1 MQTFALTG
9 AAGYVAPRHMQA
21 MLDTGNTLVAV
32 LDPHDTLGVMDRYF
46 PNAECFSSEQLF
58 HQFIRQAG
66 IDYLS
71 VCSPNHIHF
80 QHIKMGILSGANII
94 CEKPLVIDPAQLQDL
109 QELEQL
115 HHRHI
120 NTILQLRLLPAVQVI
135 RNSLAADTTHHKVE
149 VQYITSRGRWYHHSW
164 KGQDE
169 LSGGLV
175 TNIGIHLF
183 DLLIWLF
190 GAVEDVKVHH
200 RNESSVQGELRLER
214 AQVTWK
220 LSIDATDL
228 PPSALNLDA
237 RTFRAIRIDGQE
249 CKLDDGLE
257 GLHTQCYREILA
269 GNGPGITEAAPSIHL
284 CHKIL
289 HI

>member
-21 MLDTGNTLVAV
+21 ILDTGNSLVAV

-46 PNAECFSSEQLF
+46 PEAECFSSDHLF
-58 HQFIRQAG
+58 HQFIQGSG
-66 IDYLS
+66 INYLT
-71 VCSPNHIHF
+71 VCSPNHLHF
-80 QHIKMGILSGANII
+80 QHMKMGMQSGAHII
-94 CEKPLVIDPAQLQDL
+94 CEKPLVIDPAQLQPL
-109 QELEQL
+109 EELEQI
-115 HHRHI
+115 HHRQI
-120 NTILQLRLLPAVQVI
+120 KTILQLRLLPTVQAI
-135 RNSLAADTTHHKVE
+135 RNALANNTTQHIVD
-149 VQYITSRGRWYHHSW
+149 VQYITSRGKWYQHSW
-164 KGQDE
+164 KGKDE

-190 GAVEDVKVHH
+190 GAVEDVKVHQ
-200 RNESSVQGELRLER
+200 RNECSVQGELRLER
-214 AQVTWK
+214 AQVSWK
-220 LSIDATDL
+220 LSIDASEL
-228 PPSALNLDA
+228 PASAFKLGSK
-237 RTFRAIRIDGQE
+237 TFRAIRIDGQE

-269 GNGPGITEAAPSIHL
+269 GNGPGLTEASPSIHL

>member
-9 AAGYVAPRHMQA
+9 AAGYVAPRHMKA
-21 MLDTGNTLVAV
+21 ILDTGNSLVAV
-32 LDPHDTLGVMDRYF
+32 LDPHDTLGVIDRYF
-46 PNAECFSSEQLF
+46 PDAECFSSEQLF
-58 HQFIRQAG
+58 HQFIQQVG

-80 QHIKMGILSGANII
+80 QHILMGMQSGAHVI
-94 CEKPLVIDPAQLQDL
+94 CEKPLVINPAQLEQL
-109 QELEQL
+109 QELEQV

-120 NTILQLRLLPAVQVI
+120 KTILQLRLLPAVQAI
-135 RNSLAADTTHHKVE
+135 RNALANDSTQHVVD
-149 VQYITSRGRWYHHSW
+149 VQYITSRGKWYHHSW
-164 KGQDE
+164 KGQDQ

-214 AQVTWK
+214 AQVSWK
-220 LSIDATDL
+220 LSIGATDL
-228 PPSALNLDA
+228 PTSAIKLGA
-237 RTFRAIRIDGQE
+237 STFRAIRIDGQE

-269 GNGPGITEAAPSIHL
+269 GNGPGITETAPSIFL

>member
-1 MQTFALTG
+1 MQRFALTG

-21 MLDTGNTLVAV
+21 ILETGNTLLAV

-46 PNAECFSSEQLF
+46 PDAECFSDEQPF
-58 HQFIRQAG
+58 HQFIQQNE
-66 IDYLS
+66 IHYLS

-80 QHIKMGILSGANII
+80 QQILMGMESGANII
-94 CEKPLVIDPAQLQDL
+94 CEKPLVIDPAHIKTLV
-109 QELEQL
+109 ELE
-115 HHRHI
+115 HTHRRHI
-120 NTILQLRLLPAVQVI
+120 KTILQLRLIPAVQAIKKALVGD
-135 RNSLAADTTHHKVE
+135 AAKHVVD
-149 VQYITSRGRWYHHSW
+149 VQYITSRGKWYHHSW

-190 GAVEDVKVHH
+190 GTVENVAVHH
-200 RNESSVQGELRLER
+200 RDPSSVQGELWLER
-214 AQVTWK
+214 AVVTWK
-220 LSIDATDL
+220 LSIDPTQL
-228 PPSALNLDA
+228 PISAQQQGA
-237 RTFRAIRIDGQE
+237 RTFRTIRIDGQE

-257 GLHTQCYREILA
+257 GLHTQSYREILA
-269 GNGPGITEAAPSIHL
+269 GNGPGILDAAPSIHL
-284 CHKIL
+284 CHRIL

>member
-1 MQTFALTG
+1 MQRFALTG

-21 MLDTGNTLVAV
+21 ILDTGNTLVAV

-46 PNAECFSSEQLF
+46 PDAECFSDGQLF
-58 HQFIRQAG
+58 HQFIRQSG
-66 IDYLS
+66 IDYLT
-71 VCSPNHIHF
+71 VCSPNHTHF
-80 QHIKMGILSGANII
+80 QHIMMGMQSGANII
-94 CEKPLVIDPAQLQDL
+94 CEKPLVIDPAQIQAL
-109 QELEQL
+109 QELEHL

-120 NTILQLRLLPAVQVI
+120 KTILQLRLLPAVQAI
-135 RNSLAADTTHHKVE
+135 KNALAADPAKHVVE
-149 VQYITSRGRWYHHSW
+149 VQYITSRGKWYHHSW
-164 KGQDE
+164 KGHDE

-190 GAVEDVKVHH
+190 GAVEDVAVHH
-200 RNESSVQGELRLER
+200 RNPSSVQGDLWLER
-214 AQVTWK
+214 ATVSWK
-220 LSIDATDL
+220 LSIDPAEL
-228 PPSALNLDA
+228 PASALKQGA
-237 RTFRAIRIDGQE
+237 RTFRTIRIDGQE

-269 GNGPGITEAAPSIHL
+269 GNGPGIADAAPSIQL

-289 HI
+289 HL